1 MNMKK
6 SLIYILALSA
16 IVGCQKSEVSEQ
28 IPAEGESSAVI
39 VGSFPETKTSF
50 VDEGKVMKTEWV
62 KDDAIGIYWYKW
74 GKIDPEKTAAHERC
88 VNGKGF
94 AQDNGSSVYFK
105 LDNGNLMAQAW
116 VDYLTYA
123 YYPYFDKAGD
133 DPMSAK
139 FVLSSEQTQ
148 LSAGDLSHLSAT
160 DLLYATTMAN
170 WDFHSKEP
178 DAKEVKMTFN
188 HALSVL
194 NIALTSAQS
203 NYSVSDI
210 RVRFEEESEIFSV
223 TEGSVNLSDGSL
235 TLTSGTPEISLHF
248 KEAAKLSATP
258 VNAYMT
264 ITPGH
269 AGKTFSV
276 YATVNG
282 IETKLGSKKVPAS
295 GLPAGVKAALSFEVN
310 EIKAEY
316 TDLST
321 AGVANCYLISA
332 PGNYKFKATVKG
344 NGVVPSQ
351 LESVAGETVIAP
363 KSALV
368 LWYNCYYDGTVKDE
382 SPVFVNSVLVKDG
395 YVCFSTPSTFIS
407 GNVVIAAFAEEGVTY
422 ENIEIDEKRN
432 ISNATML
439 WSWNIWAVKDYDMD
453 SDAMT
458 LGSYKIM
465 GRNLGAIADGRDL
478 NGNFE
483 PVNAVGNFY
492 QWGRKDPF
500 PSFDNYDT
508 YQPCD
513 YTNYLLSVP
522 TFTPII
528 ALQINNQS
536 NKKNVNGQM
545 FGYAHKSDGSVDT
558 NAALNFAP
566 KSSFASSSDKL
577 DVYLSYATKAP
588 YMFIG
593 GVNKVNGQLEYSNY
607 NWYYKSDKDQTFKAL
622 WGDSDSGDDRVVV
635 KSLYDPCPAG
645 WRAMGKDVIDAFV
658 SAFKAEGAASMASN
672 LHGVLFNG
680 SYFPFTGSGRNYSN
694 LKVGQS
700 KISGYET
707 PVMFWN
713 ASACDANSG
722 YWYPGRLELDAP
734 ANANVSSVV
743 TSKKSNDRCGAQ
755 GLAVRCVKE

>member
-1 MNMKK
+1 MYMKK

-16 IVGCQKSEVSEQ
+16 IVGCQKSEVSDQ

-39 VGSFPETKTSF
+39 VGSLPETKTSF
-50 VDEGKVMKTEWV
+50 VDEGNVMKTEWV
-62 KDDAIGIYWYKW
+62 KGDALGFYWYK
-74 GKIDPEKTAAHERC
+74 GGSIEG
-88 VNGKGF
+88 V
-94 AQDNGSSVYFK
+94 GSSVVDKALNDKLVAESSGGSTTFK
-105 LDNGNLMAQAW
+105 TSWYYMYQAGK
-116 VDYLTYA
+116 DYLTYL
-123 YYPYFDKAGD
+123 YYPYNVNAGKNPLSVPFTVPSSQNQAGSD
-133 DPMSAK
+133 DIA
-139 FVLSSEQTQ
+139 
-148 LSAGDLSHLSAT
+148 HLAAT
-160 DLLYATTMAN
+160 DFLYATTMAN
-170 WDFHSKEP
+170 RPNGE
-178 DAKEVKMTFN
+178 AEQAVMVTFS

-210 RVRFEEESEIFSV
+210 RVRFEDESEIVSV

-248 KEAAKLSATP
+248 NEAAKLSATP

-295 GLPAGVKAALSFEVN
+295 GLPAGVKAALSFEVGDN
-310 EIKAEY
+310 TTGHEY
-316 TDLST
+316 TDLSANGT
-321 AGVANCYLISA
+321 ANCYLVTS
-332 PGNYKFKATVKG
+332 PGFYKFKADVKG

-351 LESVAGETVIAP
+351 LESVAGQTVIAP

-382 SPVFVNSVLVKDG
+382 SPVFVNSVSVKDG
-395 YVCFSTPSTFIS
+395 YICFYTPSTFVS

-508 YQPCD
+508 YLPCEN
-513 YTNYLLSVP
+513 TNYLLSVP

-645 WRAMGKDVIDAFV
+645 WRAMGKEVIDAFV
-658 SAFKAEGAASMASN
+658 STFKAEGAASMASN

-680 SYFPFTGSGRNYSN
+680 SYFPFTGYVRNFSN

-700 KISGYET
+700 KISGLET

-743 TSKKSNDRCGAQ
+743 TSKKANDRCGAQ

>member
-1 MNMKK
+1 MYMKK
-6 SLIYILALSA
+6 SLIYILALST
-16 IVGCQKSEVSEQ
+16 IVGCQKSEVSER

-39 VGSFPETKTSF
+39 VGSLPETKTSF
-50 VDEGKVMKTEWV
+50 VDEGNVLKTEWV
-62 KDDAIGIYWYKW
+62 KDDALGFYWYK
-74 GKIDPEKTAAHERC
+74 GGSIEGVGTEVVDKALNDKLIAESS
-88 VNGKGF
+88 
-94 AQDNGSSVYFK
+94 GSSTTFK
-105 LDNGNLMAQAW
+105 THYYYMYQAGK
-116 VDYLTYA
+116 DYLTYL
-123 YYPYFDKAGD
+123 YYPYNVNAGKNPLSVPFAVPSSQNQAGSD
-133 DPMSAK
+133 DIA
-139 FVLSSEQTQ
+139 
-148 LSAGDLSHLSAT
+148 HLAAT
-160 DLLYATTMAN
+160 DFLYATTMAN
-170 WDFHSKEP
+170 RPNGE
-178 DAKEVKMTFN
+178 AEQTVMVTFN

-210 RVRFEEESEIFSV
+210 RVRFEDENEIFSV

-235 TLTSGTPEISLHF
+235 TLNSGTPEISLHF
-248 KEAAKLSATP
+248 NEAAKLSATP

-295 GLPAGVKAALSFEVN
+295 GLPAGVKAALSFEVG
-310 EIKAEY
+310 EMSAEHEY
-316 TDLST
+316 VDLSANGT
-321 AGVANCYLISA
+321 ANCYLVTS
-332 PGNYKFKATVKG
+332 PGFYKFKADVKG

-351 LESVAGETVIAP
+351 LESVAGETTIAP

-395 YVCFSTPSTFIS
+395 YICFYTPSTFVS

-508 YQPCD
+508 YLPCEN
-513 YTNYLLSVP
+513 TNYLLSVP

-607 NWYYKSDKDQTFKAL
+607 NWYYKSDEDQTFKAL
-622 WGDSDSGDDRVVV
+622 WGDSDNGDDRVVV

-645 WRAMGKDVIDAFV
+645 WRAMGKEVIDAFV

-680 SYFPFTGSGRNYSN
+680 SYFPFTGYGRNYSN
-694 LKVGQS
+694 MKVGQS
-700 KISGYET
+700 KISGDET
-707 PVMFWN
+707 AVMFWN

-743 TSKKSNDRCGAQ
+743 TSKKANDRCGAQ

>member
-1 MNMKK
+1 M
-6 SLIYILALSA
+6 IYFLALSA

-50 VDEGKVMKTEWV
+50 VDEGNVMKTEWV
-62 KDDAIGIYWYKW
+62 KDDALGFYWYKGGSIEGVGPEVVDKALNDRLVAESSGGSTTFKTSW
-74 GKIDPEKTAAHERC
+74 YYMYQAGK
-88 VNGKGF
+88 
-94 AQDNGSSVYFK
+94 
-105 LDNGNLMAQAW
+105 
-116 VDYLTYA
+116 DYLTYL
-123 YYPYFDKAGD
+123 YYPYNVNAGKNPLSVPFTVPSSQNQAGSD
-133 DPMSAK
+133 DIA
-139 FVLSSEQTQ
+139 
-148 LSAGDLSHLSAT
+148 HLSAT
-160 DLLYATTMAN
+160 DFLYATTMAN
-170 WDFHSKEP
+170 RPNGE
-178 DAKEVKMTFN
+178 AEQAVMVTFS

-210 RVRFEEESEIFSV
+210 RVRFEDESEIFSV

-235 TLTSGTPEISLHF
+235 TLTSGTPEISLHLN
-248 KEAAKLSATP
+248 EAAKLSATP

-295 GLPAGVKAALSFEVN
+295 GLPVGVKAALSFEVG
-310 EIKAEY
+310 EMSAEHEY
-316 TDLST
+316 VDLSASGT
-321 AGVANCYLISA
+321 ANCYLITA
-332 PGNYKFKATVKG
+332 PGYYKFKADVKG

-382 SPVFVNSVLVKDG
+382 SPVFVNSVSVKDG
-395 YVCFSTPSTFIS
+395 YICFYTPSTFVS

-432 ISNATML
+432 ISNSTML

-513 YTNYLLSVP
+513 YTNLLLSVP

-622 WGDSDSGDDRVVV
+622 WGDSDSGADRVVV

-645 WRAMGKDVIDAFV
+645 WRAMGKEVIDAFV
-658 SAFKAEGAASMASN
+658 SAFKAEGAASMTSN
-672 LHGVLFNG
+672 LHGMLFNG

-700 KISGYET
+700 KISGIET

>member
-28 IPAEGESSAVI
+28 VPAEGESSAVI

-50 VDEGKVMKTEWV
+50 VDEGNVMKTEWV
-62 KDDAIGIYWYKW
+62 KGDALGFYWYKGGSIEGVGPEVVDKALNDRLVAESSGGSTTFKTSW
-74 GKIDPEKTAAHERC
+74 YYMYQAGK
-88 VNGKGF
+88 
-94 AQDNGSSVYFK
+94 
-105 LDNGNLMAQAW
+105 
-116 VDYLTYA
+116 DYLTYL
-123 YYPYFDKAGD
+123 YYPYNVNAGKNPLSVPFTVPSSQNQAGSD
-133 DPMSAK
+133 DIA
-139 FVLSSEQTQ
+139 
-148 LSAGDLSHLSAT
+148 HLAAT
-160 DLLYATTMAN
+160 DFLYATTMAN
-170 WDFHSKEP
+170 RPNGE
-178 DAKEVKMTFN
+178 AAQAVMVTFN

-210 RVRFEEESEIFSV
+210 RVRFENESEIFSV
-223 TEGSVNLSDGSL
+223 TDGSVNLSDGSL

-248 KEAAKLSATP
+248 NEAANLSATP

>member
-1 MNMKK
+1 MKK

-16 IVGCQKSEVSEQ
+16 IVGCQKSEVSDQ

-39 VGSFPETKTSF
+39 VGSLPETKTSF
-50 VDEGKVMKTEWV
+50 VDEGNVMKTEWV
-62 KDDAIGIYWYKW
+62 KDDALGVYWYK
-74 GKIDPEKTAAHERC
+74 GGSIEGVGTSVVDKQLNDRITAKESGSTTIFKIDNH
-88 VNGKGF
+88 
-94 AQDNGSSVYFK
+94 Y
-105 LDNGNLMAQAW
+105 LAQAW
-116 VDYLTYA
+116 VKYLTYA
-123 YYPYFDKAGD
+123 YYPYNASAGK
-133 DPMSAK
+133 DPFAVK
-139 FVLSSEQTQ
+139 FVVPSSVVQT
-148 LSAGDLSHLSAT
+148 SAGDASHLNAT
-160 DLLYATTMAN
+160 DLLYSSVMAEWN
-170 WDFHSKEP
+170 YTNDETKN
-178 DAKEVKMTFN
+178 VKMAFS

-210 RVRFEEESEIFSV
+210 RVRFEDENEIFSV
-223 TEGSVNLSDGSL
+223 SDGSVNLSDGSL
-235 TLTSGTPEISLHF
+235 ALTSGTPEISLHF

-269 AGKTFSV
+269 AGKTLSV

-513 YTNYLLSVP
+513 YTNLLLSIP

-545 FGYAHKSDGSVDT
+545 FGYAHKADGSVDT

-593 GVNKVNGQLEYSNY
+593 GVNKVNGLEYSNY

-622 WGDSDSGDDRVVV
+622 WGDSDSGTDRKIE

-645 WRAMGKDVIDAFV
+645 WRAMGKEVIDAFV

-680 SYFPFTGSGRNYSN
+680 SYFPFTGYGRNFSN
-694 LKVGQS
+694 MKVGES
-700 KISGYET
+700 KISGIPT
-707 PVMFWN
+707 PIMFWN
-713 ASACDANSG
+713 ASACDANPG

-734 ANANVSSVV
+734 ANANVSSVL
-743 TSKKSNDRCGAQ
+743 TSKKANDKCGAQ

>member
-1 MNMKK
+1 MKK

-16 IVGCQKSEVSEQ
+16 IVGCQKSEVSDQ

-39 VGSFPETKTSF
+39 VGSLPETKTSF
-50 VDEGKVMKTEWV
+50 VDEGNVMKTEWV
-62 KDDAIGIYWYKW
+62 KDDALGVYWYK
-74 GKIDPEKTAAHERC
+74 GGSIEGVGTGVVDKQLNDRITAKESGSTTIFKID
-88 VNGKGF
+88 N
-94 AQDNGSSVYFK
+94 YY
-105 LDNGNLMAQAW
+105 LAQAW
-116 VDYLTYA
+116 VKYLTYA
-123 YYPYFDKAGD
+123 YYPYNASAGK
-133 DPMSAK
+133 DPFAVK
-139 FVLSSEQTQ
+139 FVVPSSVVQT
-148 LSAGDLSHLSAT
+148 SAGDASHLNAT
-160 DLLYATTMAN
+160 DLLYSSVIAE
-170 WDFHSKEP
+170 WDYKNDET
-178 DAKEVKMTFN
+178 KNVKMTFN

-210 RVRFEEESEIFSV
+210 RVRFEDENEIFSV
-223 TEGSVNLSDGSL
+223 SEGSVNLSDGSL
-235 TLTSGTPEISLHF
+235 ALTSGTPEISLHF
-248 KEAAKLSATP
+248 NEAAKLSATP

-295 GLPAGVKAALSFEVN
+295 GLPAGVKAVLSFEVGDN
-310 EIKAEY
+310 TIGHEY
-316 TDLST
+316 TDLSGNGT
-321 AGVANCYLISA
+321 ANCYLITA
-332 PGNYKFKATVKG
+332 PGFYKFKADVKG

-351 LESVAGETVIAP
+351 LESVAGETAIAP

-382 SPVFVNSVLVKDG
+382 SPVFVNSVSVKDG
-395 YVCFSTPSTFIS
+395 YICFYTPSTFVS

-593 GVNKVNGQLEYSNY
+593 GVNKVNGGLEYSNY

-622 WGDSDSGDDRVVV
+622 WGDSDSGTDRKIE

-645 WRAMGKDVIDAFV
+645 WRAMGKEVIDAFV
-658 SAFKAEGAASMASN
+658 SAFNAEGAASMAAN

-680 SYFPFTGSGRNYSN
+680 SYFPFTGYGRDFFNM
-694 LKVGQS
+694 KVGQS
-700 KISGYET
+700 KISGSET
-707 PVMFWN
+707 LVMFWN
-713 ASACDANSG
+713 ASACDANFG

-743 TSKKSNDRCGAQ
+743 TSKNVNDRCGAQ